1 MKLFGIKNVLIA
13 CGLSFIALTSC
24 SDMLETESDQYIFA
38 DGENLTDPTDTIYS
52 MVGILNKLQAVADR
66 TVILGEV
73 RGDLVQLTPFA
84 STELQE
90 VSIWEVGTDN
100 KYNRPRDYYAIINNC
115 NYFLAHADTA
125 LRQSRP
131 YVRGLICSWVSFMGV
146 FLLLL
151 AH

>member
-90 VSIWEVGTDN
+90 VSIWEVGTDIS
-100 KYNRPRDYYAIINNC
+100 IIVHVTIM
-115 NYFLAHADTA
+115 LLSIIATISWHMQT
-125 LRQSRP
+125 LR
-131 YVRGLICSWVSFMGV
+131 
-146 FLLLL
+146 
-151 AH
+151 